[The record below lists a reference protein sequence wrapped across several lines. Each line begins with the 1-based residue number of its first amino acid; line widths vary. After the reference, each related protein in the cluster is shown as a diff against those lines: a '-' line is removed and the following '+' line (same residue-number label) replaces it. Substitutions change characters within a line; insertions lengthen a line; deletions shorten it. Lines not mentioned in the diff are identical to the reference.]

1 MTPLDTFSY
10 TKDQALH
17 IEIVY
22 SHATIS
28 AALVAGILTGHYQ
41 MEGPLKLESL
51 VLVLLS
57 TVKIVIRAC
66 TDPVGDPLLE
76 TETEIMIDISEN
88 ALFRI

>member
-1 MTPLDTFSY
+1 M
-10 TKDQALH
+10 
-17 IEIVY
+17 Y

-41 MEGPLKLESL
+41 MEGPLQLESL

-76 TETEIMIDISEN
+76 TETETKYK
-88 ALFRI
+88 